1 MKDMQDNTKSKII
14 EVASN
19 LFLTKGYEET
29 RISDIIKGLDG
40 LTKGAVYHHFDSKE
54 DIFNAV
60 VKEIGSKNIQIL
72 DEIKNDHRLNGAE
85 KLSKMVNLGFHNKNM
100 EVITGISPNLLESPK
115 LLASFIS
122 EINTVTIP
130 NYIYPIIVEGVQDGS
145 IHTKHPTELAEM
157 IAILL
162 NIWLNSLIFNNEH
175 SYVLHKIEIMNEILE
190 KYKIRLFDKS
200 LMDSLKKDK
209 G

>member
-1 MKDMQDNTKSKII
+1 MQDNTKSKII

-100 EVITGISPNLLESPK
+100 EIRTLIKMREK
-115 LLASFIS
+115 CKS
-122 EINTVTIP
+122 EQTWNECTQ
-130 NYIYPIIVEGVQDGS
+130 NYIINFN
-145 IHTKHPTELAEM
+145 ELQ
-157 IAILL
+157 
-162 NIWLNSLIFNNEH
+162 
-175 SYVLHKIEIMNEILE
+175 
-190 KYKIRLFDKS
+190 
-200 LMDSLKKDK
+200 
-209 G
+209 